1 MVTPPIL
8 DNKNA
13 SSPSI
18 FVPSAMGQDGMD
30 FEKGDD
36 GGIGDALSVLE
47 SMIEALYREALRPE
61 DSAG

>member
-30 FEKGDD
+30 FEKGDAD
-36 GGIGDALSVLE
+36 GTSDALAVLE
-47 SMIEALYREALRPE
+47 SVVAALRPA
-61 DSAG
+61 D